1 MSHEEVE
8 KRGDFSVK
16 EFSIFL
22 YNQTNNHEIGVVKT
36 YKKGCSSASLSLTHL
51 ILEVFPEYV
60 LLPYQSPTV
69 PQRKYG
75 KTHKQQVASLD
86 QFSFWQTD
94 YDLKIL
100 SASLFEPF

>member
-22 YNQTNNHEIGVVKT
+22 YNQTNNHEIGVVKNIQKRMLFGILIP
-36 YKKGCSSASLSLTHL
+36 YSPDSGSLSR
-51 ILEVFPEYV
+51 IR